1 MTTRHQ
7 DALGHALSGA
17 SPKAIDLYEQ
27 ANHEFRCLIAD
38 PLASV
43 NRALAE
49 SPDFTMGHTMVAWL
63 NLLGTEPGGFAPAQ
77 AALDAAKVLPADERE
92 SMHLA
97 AIEHLVNRR
106 WFAAGRLLEDLS
118 VRWPRDTLALQVGH
132 SIDFFTGQSR
142 MLRDR
147 IARAASHWHQGMPGY
162 HAVQGMHA
170 FGLEECGEYTRAE
183 AAGRRAV
190 ELEPR
195 DSWGWH
201 AVAHVMEMQ
210 NRRRDGVAWLGNSRQ
225 TWSEVSFFAVHNWW
239 HLALFHLG
247 QEQIDDVM
255 TLVDERIVGPGSAL
269 VIDMID
275 ASAMLWRLQLRGIDV
290 GDRWTA
296 LADRWT
302 AVSQTSTYAFNDA
315 HAMMAFVGAGRD
327 ADAMALLAAQQA
339 ALGAQDDNVGF
350 LREVGIELT
359 RAIHAFGQ
367 GRYDDAVEDL
377 RNVRPRSHR
386 FGGSHAQRDLIDLTL
401 IEAAQRGGQTL
412 LADALRRERAQRL
425 Q

>member
-1 MTTRHQ
+1 
-7 DALGHALSGA
+7 
-17 SPKAIDLYEQ
+17 
-27 ANHEFRCLIAD
+27 
-38 PLASV
+38 
-43 NRALAE
+43 
-49 SPDFTMGHTMVAWL
+49 
-63 NLLGTEPGGFAPAQ
+63 
-77 AALDAAKVLPADERE
+77 
-92 SMHLA
+92 
-97 AIEHLVNRR
+97 
-106 WFAAGRLLEDLS
+106 
-118 VRWPRDTLALQVGH
+118 
-132 SIDFFTGQSR
+132 
-142 MLRDR
+142 
-147 IARAASHWHQGMPGY
+147 
-162 HAVQGMHA
+162 
-170 FGLEECGEYTRAE
+170 
-183 AAGRRAV
+183 
-190 ELEPR
+190 
-195 DSWGWH
+195 
-201 AVAHVMEMQ
+201 VMEMQ

-290 GDRWTA
+290 GDRWAA

-327 ADAMALLAAQQA
+327 ADAMALLAVQQA
-339 ALGAQDDNVGF
+339 ALAAQDDNVGF